1 MGLPWWFRGKETVC
15 NAGDLGLIPGSG
27 RSPGGGHG
35 YPLQCSCLEN
45 AMDRGAWWAA
55 AHGVLKSWTHV
66 ND

>member
-1 MGLPWWFRGKETVC
+1 MGLPWWFRGKETTC

-35 YPLQCSCLEN
+35 YPLQCSCLEI

-55 AHGVLKSWTHV
+55 VHGVLKSWTHV